1 MISTPEFLSCD
12 VRINCGD
19 LVGYYF
25 EAKKVV
31 SVIRQLQFYNVK
43 GNHEEILETVK
54 YNSEHLSKLLKSK
67 IYGKS
72 YEYALKLLD
81 HDDFEFLFNL
91 PLYLEFEA
99 PGGKLYICHGSPIS
113 TKDYL
118 YPDRDF
124 DVQNFKLANDIRW
137 LIVGNTHFQME
148 KIIGQLKVINPG
160 SVGQARDGS
169 GFAQWAILDTTKN
182 LVEFQKTNYDKSK
195 LIQSIKSIAPL
206 NPKLWNVLEVN

>member
-1 MISTPEFLSCD
+1 M
-12 VRINCGD
+12 RINCGD

-25 EAKKVV
+25 EAKKVIGTV
-31 SVIRQLQFYNVK
+31 RQMQFYNVK

-54 YNSEHLSKLLKSK
+54 YNSEYLEEVLKSK

-72 YEYALKLLD
+72 YEFALKLLEG
-81 HDDFEFLFNL
+81 DDFEFLFNL
-91 PLYLEFEA
+91 PLYIELEA

-113 TKDYL
+113 NKDYL
-118 YPDRDF
+118 YPDRDL
-124 DVQNFKLANDIRW
+124 DVRNFNLPNDIRW

-148 KIIGQLKVINPG
+148 KMVGQLKVINPG

-182 LVEFQKTNYDKSK
+182 QVEFQKTNYDKSK
-195 LIQSIKSIAPL
+195 LIQSIKNIAPL
-206 NPKLWNVLEVN
+206 SPKLWKVLEVN